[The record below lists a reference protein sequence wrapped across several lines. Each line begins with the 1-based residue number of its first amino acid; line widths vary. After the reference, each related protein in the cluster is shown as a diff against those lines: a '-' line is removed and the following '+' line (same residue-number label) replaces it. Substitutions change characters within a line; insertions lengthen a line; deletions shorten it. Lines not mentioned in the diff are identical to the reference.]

1 MIKTKISF
9 LALFAVLAA
18 CSSNQKITARSSVIH
33 TPEESGGG
41 AEDNFSWT
49 DENFEPDDS
58 PIVETGEK
66 ADEPSGHAV
75 GYASGGDEF
84 AGASSLDKDEEL
96 TENLPCGYYKIGNP
110 YLIDGVPYYPHEDW
124 KYSETGMAS
133 WYGPEFHGGKT
144 SNGETFDQNKFT
156 AAHRTLPM
164 PSLARVTNLENGRA
178 ITVKINDRGPF
189 ARDRIID
196 LSSASAEAIGMKQAG
211 SARVKVEILAVESRN
226 LKRLAMK
233 CENSDIY
240 GPDTTQGETPP
251 ILMIT
256 DDDKKAT
263 IIGPIIVSPG
273 GRSEQEA
280 GSDVLVEEMIA
291 SEPAIA
297 ESTPAVPAP
306 ATTRAP
312 AALAPQSFYV
322 QVAAYSTYEKA
333 EALKNKVVRHG
344 DVKIFRATQDG
355 KPIFKV
361 RLGEYATEADARA
374 AKASLDKAGIAG
386 SRVLLNDNG
395 VLRWR

>member
-33 TPEESGGG
+33 TPEESGSGSD
-41 AEDNFSWT
+41 DNFSWT

-124 KYSETGMAS
+124 TYSETGMAS

-164 PSLARVTNLENGRA
+164 PSLVRVTNLENGRA
-178 ITVKINDRGPF
+178 LTVKVNDRGPF

-196 LSSASAEAIGMKQAG
+196 LSSASADALGIKAKG

-240 GPDTTQGETPP
+240 GPDMVQGETPP
-251 ILMIT
+251 ILMIA
-256 DDDKKAT
+256 DEDKQAT
-263 IIGPIIVSPG
+263 IIGPIIVSNG
-273 GRSEQEA
+273 GRAGQET
-280 GSDVLVEEMIA
+280 DVLVEEMIV
-291 SEPAIA
+291 SEPSIA
-297 ESTPAVPAP
+297 EPAP
-306 ATTRAP
+306 AASAPTRAAMAP

-333 EALKNKVVRHG
+333 EQLKNKVVRHG

-355 KPIFKV
+355 RPIFKV

-374 AKASLDKAGIAG
+374 AKASLDKAGITG